1 MSCIVPWP
9 ILHKQTGLGFDNI
22 FESETLACVCCAAVV
37 ADALAVEACVWTI
50 VGGADVDPAPAEAD
64 VDAAADV
71 VGDAVLVDIIG
82 CALELPAELAVT

>member
-1 MSCIVPWP
+1 MANDGITEECSKTNRIQGSSLP
-9 ILHKQTGLGFDNI
+9 
-22 FESETLACVCCAAVV
+22 LACVCCAAVV

-50 VGGADVDPAPAEAD
+50 GGADVDPAPAEAD

-71 VGDAVLVDIIG
+71 VDGDAVLVDIIG

>member
-50 VGGADVDPAPAEAD
+50 GGAEVDPAPAEGA
-64 VDAAADV
+64 VDAAAV
-71 VGDAVLVDIIG
+71 VVDGGAALVDITG
-82 CALELPAELAVT
+82 CALELPAELAVA